1 MFWRIYSMLHGKRIS
16 IRPLEEDDI
25 EGIYNWY
32 NDQEF
37 NLWASGAWPLNTLK
51 SKEEIAQKFLDQ
63 SDGEHRYAILNEE
76 LEIIGSLG
84 FRNHNIPARSAVVY
98 INIGLSNYWS
108 KGYGTEAL
116 AVFVNYLFSQW
127 NFHRLSLDTWDG
139 NTRAIRSY
147 EKVGFKIEGKQRE
160 ACYVLGEYHDAIL
173 MGLLKQD
180 YTTPCAILKDRVL

>member
-1 MFWRIYSMLHGKRIS
+1 MLHGKKIS

-25 EGIYNWY
+25 EGICNWY
-32 NDQEF
+32 NDQEY
-37 NLWASGAWPLNTLK
+37 NLWSSGAWPLNTLK
-51 SKEEIAQKFLDQ
+51 NKEEIAQKFLDQ
-63 SDGEHRYAILNEE
+63 SDGEHRYAILNED

-98 INIGLSNYWS
+98 INIGLKNYWG

-116 AVFVNYLFSQW
+116 TVFVNFLFSQW

-139 NTRAIRSY
+139 NTRAIRTY

-160 ACYVLGEYHDAIL
+160 ACYVLGEYRDAIL
-173 MGLLKQD
+173 MGLLKREFSSN
-180 YTTPCAILKDRVL
+180 A

>member
-1 MFWRIYSMLHGKRIS
+1 MLHGKKIS

-25 EGIYNWY
+25 EGICNWY

-51 SKEEIAQKFLDQ
+51 NKEEITQKFLDQ
-63 SDGEHRYAILNEE
+63 SDGEHRYAILNEDF
-76 LEIIGSLG
+76 EIIGSLG

-98 INIGLSNYWS
+98 INIGLKNYWG

-116 AVFVNYLFSQW
+116 TVFVNFLFSQW

-139 NTRAIRSY
+139 NTRAIRTY

-160 ACYVLGEYHDAIL
+160 ACYVLGEYRDAIL
-173 MGLLKQD
+173 MGLLKHEFSSN
-180 YTTPCAILKDRVL
+180 A